1 MLSKRILTYKAKGHV
16 KKNVIP
22 RGSMSYNMVSTVGI
36 VFTIDSK
43 EKHEIIKSFVK
54 QLEEDGKKV
63 DVLAYLPH
71 KKENHE
77 FLFDF
82 FTEKDISFWGKF
94 NSEFVTKFT
103 NKSFDYLFY
112 IDEQS
117 NLLVQNVLAMSKAK
131 CRIAKFDES
140 NEQFCEMMVRVPG
153 KGQLKKL
160 VEEMYRYTKILS

>member
-1 MLSKRILTYKAKGHV
+1 MLSKRILTFRAKGHL
-16 KKNVIP
+16 KKNTIP
-22 RGSMSYNMVSTVGI
+22 RGSMSYNEVHDVGV
-36 VFTIDSK
+36 VFSIDSK

-54 QLEEDGKKV
+54 HLEEDGKKV

-77 FLFDF
+77 FLYDF

-94 NSEFVTKFT
+94 NSEYVSRFA

-112 IDEQS
+112 IDEES
-117 NLLVQNVLAMSKAK
+117 NLLLQTVLAMSKAK
-131 CRIAKFDES
+131 CRIAKFDAS
-140 NEQFCEMMVRVPG
+140 NEQFCEMMVQVPG

-160 VEEMYRYTKILS
+160 VDEMYRYTKILS